1 MDKIR
6 RNIGTGLWIISG
18 LSILLL
24 TLFAFMNLEEFY
36 KINVLGKTESYPFGW
51 EGLWYYHTAEI
62 YSRYCLIWGIL
73 FLLILVYVT
82 ITMIKKN
89 RISLIISAALT
100 IILVFVYFFRNGID
114 MNY

>member
-6 RNIGTGLWIISG
+6 REIGTGLWIISG

-24 TLFAFMNLEEFY
+24 TLFAFMNLEEYF
-36 KINVLGKTESYPFGW
+36 KINILGRAESYPFGW
-51 EGLWYYHTAEI
+51 EGLWYYQTAEI
-62 YSRYCLIWGIL
+62 YSRYFLIWGIL
-73 FLLILVYVT
+73 FLFILVYLT

-89 RISLIISAALT
+89 RISLIISAGLT
-100 IILVFVYFFRNGID
+100 IILAFVYFFRNGID